1 MTSTENDEI
10 LLKRKNNNDEDHLEK
25 QDIKYSDEKLQEIC
39 KKLKWHE
46 NPVLQTPKS
55 FREKTTT
62 YSSFCTCLCV
72 GILIFLSLPIILTIF
87 ILFLLLWIL
96 PGFGWFYEQYAEAR
110 DRKKY
115 YPPIDEMKPW
125 GPNNKLIHV
134 VHLRA
139 AESKLPSIIYL
150 SGMSI
155 SMYYVKPLLLKF
167 VEFMDEPV
175 EILSFDPPGYG
186 ASEPPNDWNTE
197 NLENEILLLHQVFTK
212 SRLRKPFLL
221 IGGSI
226 GGLLAHL
233 YCLTYPEDVAGI
245 ILLDPT
251 PPTVFERES
260 PVVTDM
266 NRVRSVCRIMARAAS
281 WGLLRPVS
289 FLFDY
294 FGVGDFGYFFRPS
307 QPGYIAI
314 LMTQTMLKKLENQLR
329 CCYTIPDYISKL
341 QKDVTIHRDLPL
353 LVVSAPDSTKKRP
366 RGGLT
371 GEETLQWWR
380 NNQQLFLRSSDNAA
394 FIFRADYNHVQ
405 CVLDMELAANATK
418 AILTQIHNET
428 IR

>member
-1 MTSTENDEI
+1 MNDRNELQKSSI
-10 LLKRKNNNDEDHLEK
+10 NS
-25 QDIKYSDEKLQEIC
+25 SDEKHQEIG
-39 KKLKWHE
+39 KKLKWYE

-55 FREKTTT
+55 FRAKTTT
-62 YSSFCTCLCV
+62 YSSFCTSLCI
-72 GILIFLSLPIILTIF
+72 GILIILVLPIILTVF

-96 PGFGWFYEQYAEAR
+96 PGFGQFYERYAEAR

-115 YPPIDEMKPW
+115 YPAIDEMKPW

-139 AESKLPSIIYL
+139 PESKLPSIIYL
-150 SGMSI
+150 SGMGI

-167 VEFMDEPV
+167 VEFMDEPI
-175 EILSFDPPGYG
+175 EILSFDLPGYG

-197 NLENEILLLHQVFTK
+197 NLESELLLLKQVFTK
-212 SRLRKPFLL
+212 SRLRKPFIL

-233 YCLTYPEDVAGI
+233 YYLMYPEDVAGI

-266 NRVRSVCRIMARAAS
+266 NRARFICRIMARAAS

-289 FLFDY
+289 FFLDY
-294 FGVGDFGYFFRPS
+294 FRVGDFGHFFRPS
-307 QPGYIAI
+307 HPGYIAL
-314 LMTQTMLKKLENQLR
+314 LMTQTMLEKLENQLR
-329 CCYTIPDYISKL
+329 CCYTIPDYILKL
-341 QKDVTIHRDLPL
+341 QKDATIHRDLPL

-380 NNQQLFLRSSDNAA
+380 DNQKLFLCSSDNAG

-418 AILTQIHNET
+418 AILTQIHNE
-428 IR
+428 IIH